1 MFQKMKVGVVACV
14 VLTAAC
20 SSDPIISLAGRPLE
34 DQGSSSMPEA
44 TPDSLRIIPN
54 EVVGGAAGSPSGTV
68 YVTSTASF
76 DRFMHVSSNNPQ
88 VLPFLS
94 SGTTLP
100 ANATRANIQ
109 ILPQQVSQR
118 TVVTIF
124 VTGNGVTVSAD
135 LIVDPPGTPPPPP
148 TLSSYVVNPSTV
160 NAGVTATGT
169 VTLPN
174 PAPSGGL
181 LVELTSRIPKSA
193 SVPTTVTVPAGAT
206 QVSFPISTFAGFP
219 NSTTSVL
226 LTASNQNTF
235 VNSSITV
242 VTGGTTPPP
251 SGSSSLAAPSLL
263 SPSSDQRFAAGSTVT
278 FDWSDV
284 AGASSYEIQIDDR
297 DTFPA
302 PLVASATV
310 TASQVQISKLPTR
323 TMWWR
328 VRAIA
333 SDGTAGAWSS
343 VRRFE
348 LK

>member
-1 MFQKMKVGVVACV
+1 MIQKSRVGLFAGL
-14 VLTAAC
+14 VLLAAC
-20 SSDPIISLAGRPLE
+20 SSDTLTTVVGRPSQE
-34 DQGSSSMPEA
+34 QGSSSMPEA
-44 TPDSLRIIPN
+44 TPDSLRIVPN
-54 EVVGGAAGSPSGTV
+54 EVVGGAAGTPSGTV
-68 YVTSTASF
+68 YVGSPASF
-76 DRFMHVSSNNPQ
+76 DRFLHVTSNNPQ

-100 ANATRANIQ
+100 ANTTRANVQ
-109 ILPQQVSQR
+109 IIPQQVSQR

-135 LIVDPPGTPPPPP
+135 LVVDPPGTPPPPP
-148 TLSSYVVNPSTV
+148 TLSSYVVNPGTV

-242 VTGGTTPPP
+242 VTGGSMPP
-251 SGSSSLAAPSLL
+251 GSSSLPAPSLV
-263 SPSSDQRFAAGSTVT
+263 SPGSDQRFAAGSTVT
-278 FDWSDV
+278 FDWRDV

-297 DTFPA
+297 DNFPA

-310 TASQVQISKLPTR
+310 TASQAQISRLPTR

-333 SDGTAGAWSS
+333 SDGSAGVWSS